1 MGLDEKISFE
11 EENEYVDVEYGDS
24 EIIMYD
30 GWNETHGIEFEI
42 SAEIDGK
49 IVIYLNETLAFE
61 KELTADDSDDYDG
74 SLVFRHWKED

>member
-1 MGLDEKISFE
+1 MIINLDKDGLIVFE
-11 EENEYVDVEYGDS
+11 EENEYVDVDYGDLD
-24 EIIMYD
+24 IIMYD

-61 KELTADDSDDYDG
+61 KELTADDSD
-74 SLVFRHWKED
+74 EDEDR